1 MEKVVLVILGKILLP
16 LVEAV
21 VEVLLMELVEKVVVL
36 TMVLMDLHL
45 KVETEHKELIRE
57 A

>member
-16 LVEAV
+16 LVEAEA
-21 VEVLLMELVEKVVVL
+21 EVLLMELVEKVVVL